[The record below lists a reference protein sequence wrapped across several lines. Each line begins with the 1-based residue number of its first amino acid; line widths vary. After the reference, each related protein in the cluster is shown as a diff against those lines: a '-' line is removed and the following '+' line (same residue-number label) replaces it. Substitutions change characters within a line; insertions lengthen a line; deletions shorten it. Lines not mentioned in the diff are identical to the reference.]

1 MFCGGTFIC
10 VVVLFPFMSL
20 LYHKKIMDKYFFD
33 VFVGIVGTAF
43 LAQPI
48 FLVMV
53 GLKLISISQFFP
65 LRRDV
70 GVKLLSL

>member
-1 MFCGGTFIC
+1 
-10 VVVLFPFMSL
+10 
-20 LYHKKIMDKYFFD
+20 MDKYFFD

-53 GLKLISISQFFP
+53 GLKLDFNKSVFSVEARCGCKVTKFIKCPIIFTFNFIIFN
-65 LRRDV
+65 
-70 GVKLLSL
+70 